1 MMNYGQ
7 SKGLIQVSEPNT
19 YGGSDP
25 MILGRPLAIEYNSA
39 VFEDDNMP
47 AKNQETDQDP
57 ISQYTDQQP
66 EVRHHNPEPVQ

>member
-39 VFEDDNMP
+39 VFEDDNLP
-47 AKNQETDQDP
+47 AQN
-57 ISQYTDQQP
+57 
-66 EVRHHNPEPVQ
+66 